1 MMQKPKNHEQE
12 LTKLGRINVLMDICN
27 GKKSGQE
34 ENIKVKVVLRLLRL
48 LGWHEDDM
56 DFEHHVGNKRA
67 DIALMVDRTPRVIV
81 ETKSHEKT
89 LDAYK
94 TQTLGYAQKKG
105 ITWALLTNG
114 NEWQLYKSFIEGVE
128 DRRNRPVFE
137 TRLQHIAKDFNE
149 LEKLIGHDHIANIDV
164 ITKAQVEAIHKA
176 ITEEDLLHTLHESKQ
191 LLFNDL
197 LGQFGDKYTKD
208 KGFRSKIDQWVE
220 DRKIEKT
227 EIWLDQYGHDKIF
240 RERVNQ
246 VLGLN
251 KNIGQEWKE
260 RYHKDSLFRNEIEK
274 LLRENDV
281 QIDWIDKLCSE
292 GAYTFINRVLFLRI
306 CEDRGYIDI
315 QSTQEWIATLRKAAF
330 SATVIALLKEL
341 FASVSKRFIIYS
353 KPLFDHIMIEELE
366 WSKNTVLQI
375 VERTKKHDF
384 RKIDR
389 DILGPVYEKH
399 LTRETRRSLGQFYTP
414 EPIIRHILHQIPL
427 NENTTVLDPA
437 CGSGGF
443 LLGCYDLVKTNMLKA
458 QWQEDEAHEFLVNNV
473 LHGIDI
479 DSFAVQLTQMNLFF
493 KNLNR
498 PVDIANI
505 VEGDS
510 IAVGLDLYADNEN
523 GKLNSQQRTA
533 YGAIVSNPPFM
544 TIPKDHPQYEFYFQ
558 DYYAEI
564 IAGPI
569 NSSSL
574 FLKRS
579 LDMLQEGGWL
589 GFVIPKSLLRVD
601 SYRGIRQ
608 YLLRK
613 CKIKSITDIG
623 RGFEEVG
630 YEVVTIVAQKTAKR
644 VKNTIEVNTD
654 IENLDAHSY
663 QRHIAEQS
671 FFEQEGLFLIYV
683 TKEVQPIYEKLHAK
697 DCILLGGE
705 NGIANIWRGL
715 PISVNSSF
723 ISIAKT
729 KATDMACLQGES
741 IGRYV
746 NKTSPILWLHEDAA
760 RGYET
765 PIKRLRRK
773 KIVVQNIVTSKVRCV
788 GTYDDEGLV
797 NIDTITN
804 VSVKD
809 QKFDEKYVLAIM
821 NSKLMTWYIRDVVFN
836 RAELTMHM
844 DDPYLG
850 QLPIKLAPRKQQQSV
865 VRIVDRLL
873 GLRKVLGRTEYTLFT
888 HIEYNKAMREYARL
902 NAKLDELVF
911 DLYELTNK
919 EEGIIKQ
926 LIPYT

>member
-1 MMQKPKNHEQE
+1 MPKPQNLESE
-12 LTKLGRINVLMDICN
+12 LVKLGHLNVLMDVCN

-67 DIALMVDRTPRVIV
+67 DIALMVDHEPKVIV

-137 TRLQHIAKDFNE
+137 TRLLHIGRDFSE
-149 LEKLIGHDHIANIDV
+149 LAKLIGHEHIADLDV
-164 ITKAQVEAIHKA
+164 VTKPQVEAIRKA
-176 ITEEDLLHTLHESKQ
+176 ITEEDLLETLHQSKQ

-197 LGQFGDKYTKD
+197 LRQFSDKYTND
-208 KGFRSKIDQWVE
+208 KNFRSKIDQWVE
-220 DRKIEKT
+220 ERRIDKT
-227 EIWLDQYGHDKIF
+227 EVWLDQYGHDKIF

-246 VLGLN
+246 VLGFD
-251 KNIGQEWKE
+251 KNIDKAWRE

-281 QIDWIDKLCSE
+281 QIDWIDRLCSE
-292 GAYTFINRVLFLRI
+292 GSYTFINRVLFLRI

-315 QSTQEWIATLRKAAF
+315 QSTQEWIKTLRKAAF
-330 SATVIALLKEL
+330 SGTVIALLKEL
-341 FASVSKRFIIYS
+341 FAGVSKQFIIYS

-366 WSKNTVLQI
+366 WSKDTVLQI
-375 VERTKKHDF
+375 IERTKKHDF
-384 RKIDR
+384 KKIDR

-414 EPIIRHILHQIPL
+414 EAMIRHILHQIPL
-427 NENTTVLDPA
+427 DENTTVLDPA

-443 LLGCYDLVKTNMLKA
+443 LLGCYDLVKTAMLKDE
-458 QWQEDEAHEFLVNNV
+458 WNEDETHQHLVNNV
-473 LHGIDI
+473 LHGTDI

-505 VEGDS
+505 TEGDS
-510 IAVGLDLYADNEN
+510 IAVGLNLYAQKKNDEAS
-523 GKLNSQQRTA
+523 SQGTTT
-533 YGAIVSNPPFM
+533 YTAIVSNPPFM
-544 TIPKDHPQYEFYFQ
+544 TIPKDHPKYKFYFQ
-558 DYYAEI
+558 DYYSDI

-601 SYRGIRQ
+601 SYRGIRN
-608 YLLRK
+608 YLLKK

-630 YEVVTIVAQKTAKR
+630 YEVVTIVAQKTTQKHA
-644 VKNTIEVNTD
+644 KNTIEINTD
-654 IENLDAHSY
+654 IENLDTHAYH
-663 QRHIAEQS
+663 HHLAEQS
-671 FFEQEGLFLIYV
+671 FFEKEGLFLIYV
-683 TKEVQPIYEKLHAK
+683 TKEVQPIYEKMHAE
-697 DCILLGGE
+697 DCVPLGGE
-705 NGIANIWRGL
+705 TGIADIWRGL

-723 ISIAKT
+723 ISSDKT
-729 KATDMACLQGES
+729 RPTDLKCLQGES

-746 NKTSPILWLHEDAA
+746 NKTSPILWLHQDAT
-760 RGYET
+760 RDYEAA
-765 PIKRLRRK
+765 IKRLMRK
-773 KIVVQNIVTSKVRCV
+773 KIVVQNIVTSRVRCV
-788 GTYDDEGLV
+788 GTYDDEALV

-809 QKFDEKYVLAIM
+809 DRFDEKYVLAIM
-821 NSKLMTWYIRDVVFN
+821 NSKLMTWYIRDVIFN

-850 QLPIKLAPRKQQQSV
+850 QLPLKIVPRKQQKTIIG
-865 VRIVDRLL
+865 IVDRLL
-873 GLRKVLGRTEYTLFT
+873 DLRKVLGKTEYTLFT
-888 HIEYNKAMREYARL
+888 HEVYNKAVREHTRL
-902 NAKLDELVF
+902 NARLDELVF
-911 DLYELTNK
+911 KLYGLTEK
-919 EEGIIKQ
+919 EKETIKR
-926 LIPYT
+926 LIQYT